1 MIMIEINSWMIPLA
15 VSLITSFLLFQEA
28 NRVSSSGFLGNALE
42 MMFAM
47 IGSVIF
53 GLVVWLVWALGKLL
67 GWWI

>member
-1 MIMIEINSWMIPLA
+1 MIEINSWMIPLA